1 MEYKFDWDRVPF
13 DFPLPPNFYGE
24 IVFPEL
30 QEQLEEY
37 FYLKGTTL
45 SDVIRSLSSI
55 HFGQGLTRDDI
66 LEFKSLYGVVA
77 PCLGML
83 EELRYLRDQGY
94 IPPPKLRRVY
104 ELGCKFVE
112 EYRKY
117 NQAYVVSVDTDS
129 HNTQN
134 EIFTPVTVFN
144 MSALYSFMVDEGIVV
159 GIDEEQFANCINQ
172 ANIKPLWETTGSKN
186 KVKLALQTLKWFY
199 QDTHQ
204 RQRRIHPTWY
214 LECCESIGRST
225 QDMSKMKF
233 LEKTKVNF
241 CEKMKDS
248 IMKP

>member
-24 IVFPEL
+24 IVFPDL

-83 EELRYLRDQGY
+83 EEL
-94 IPPPKLRRVY
+94 
-104 ELGCKFVE
+104 
-112 EYRKY
+112 RKY

-186 KVKLALQTLKWFY
+186 KFKLALQTLEWFY

-214 LECCESIGRST
+214 LECCESISRST